1 MVSLYLT
8 DVGLVRQLLLG
19 SAAVA
24 AGVAV
29 ASAVPDY
36 HYCCHFQPHS
46 LF

>member
-1 MVSLYLT
+1 MVSLYLM
-8 DVGLVRQLLLG
+8 DVELVRQSLLG

-29 ASAVPDY
+29 AFAVPDY
-36 HYCCHFQPHS
+36 HYCCHFHPHS